1 MAQILTQEEIDA
13 LLKNISGGSCKQEED
28 FTLTAEIEKI
38 MYSQSK
44 NNRAKT
50 LPRFVLIDGEVFQ
63 VLPDSK
69 VCY

>member
-13 LLKNISGGSCKQEED
+13 LLKTLSSDSAEQEENL
-28 FTLTAEIEKI
+28 TLIAEIEKI

-44 NNRAKT
+44 NNRAKI

-69 VCY
+69 VYY